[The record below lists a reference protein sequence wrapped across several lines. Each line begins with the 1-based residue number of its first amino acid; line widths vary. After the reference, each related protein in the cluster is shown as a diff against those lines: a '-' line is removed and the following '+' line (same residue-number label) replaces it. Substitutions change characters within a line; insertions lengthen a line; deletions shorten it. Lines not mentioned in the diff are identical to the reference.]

1 MTPIAVNVLMDPD
14 AGTIEQARALND
26 RLRSDFPQGF
36 ALDSN
41 HTPHVTLVQC
51 FIDRE
56 KLAEAAHV
64 VSGVLQ
70 AAGPVNWQSKAT
82 GLYALSDGKLG
93 LAGIVIQPTD
103 DFRRV
108 QLRVIEAISPFVT
121 PEGTAAAFAPRLDG
135 GAIGQAT
142 VDYVKGFIAASTG
155 QNYNAHLTVGI
166 GTDGF
171 IDALKAEPFK
181 GFPVQA
187 VSLSMYHLGDYG
199 VAQRKL
205 HHLHDC

>member
-56 KLAEAAHV
+56 KLAEAAHI
-64 VSGVLQ
+64 VSAALQ

-82 GLYALSDGKLG
+82 GLYALRDGKLG

-108 QLRVIEAISPFVT
+108 QRRVIEAISPFIT
-121 PEGTAAAFAPRLDG
+121 PDGTAAAFAPRLDG
-135 GAIGQAT
+135 GEIGQAT

-166 GTDGF
+166 GTNGF

-181 GFPVQA
+181 GFPVQP
-187 VSLSMYHLGDYG
+187 VSLSLYHLGDYG
-199 VAQRKL
+199 VAQKKL

>member
-1 MTPIAVNVLMDPD
+1 MDPIAVNVLMDPD
-14 AGTIEQARALND
+14 AGTIAQARALND

-36 ALDSN
+36 AFDSN
-41 HTPHVTLVQC
+41 HAPHVTLVQC

-56 KLAEAAHV
+56 KLAEAARSASV
-64 VSGVLQ
+64 ALQ

-93 LAGIVIQPTD
+93 LAGIVIAPTD

-108 QLRVIEAISPFVT
+108 QIRVIEAISPFIT
-121 PEGTAAAFAPRLDG
+121 AEGTAAAFAPRLDG
-135 GAIGQAT
+135 GEIGQAT

-166 GTDGF
+166 GTNGF
-171 IDALKAEPFK
+171 IAGLKAEPFK

-199 VAQRKL
+199 VAQKKL
-205 HHLHDC
+205 HHLYDC

>member
-199 VAQRKL
+199 VAQKKL
-205 HHLHDC
+205 HHLYDC

>member
-56 KLAEAAHV
+56 TLAEAAQV
-64 VSGVLQ
+64 VSGALQ

>member
-1 MTPIAVNVLMDPD
+1 MDPIAVNVLMDPD
-14 AGTIEQARALND
+14 AGTIAQARALND

-36 ALDSN
+36 AFDSN
-41 HTPHVTLVQC
+41 HAPHVTLVQC

-56 KLAEAAHV
+56 KLAEAARSASV
-64 VSGVLQ
+64 ALQ

-93 LAGIVIQPTD
+93 LAGIVIAPTD

-108 QLRVIEAISPFVT
+108 QLRVIEAISPFIT

-155 QNYNAHLTVGI
+155 PNYNAHLTVGI
-166 GTDGF
+166 GTNGF

-181 GFPVQA
+181 SFPVQE
-187 VSLSMYHLGDYG
+187 VSLSLYQLGVYG
-199 VAQRKL
+199 VEQSNI

>member
-93 LAGIVIQPTD
+93 LAGIVIAPTD

-108 QLRVIEAISPFVT
+108 QLRVIEAISPFIT

-135 GAIGQAT
+135 GEIGQAT

-166 GTDGF
+166 GTNGF

-187 VSLSMYHLGDYG
+187 DSLSMYHLGDYG

>member
-1 MTPIAVNVLMDPD
+1 MDPIAVNVLMDPD
-14 AGTIEQARALND
+14 AGTIAQARALND

-36 ALDSN
+36 AFDSN
-41 HTPHVTLVQC
+41 HAPHVTLVQC

-56 KLAEAAHV
+56 KLAEAAHR
-64 VSGVLQ
+64 VSMALK
-70 AAGPVNWQSKAT
+70 AAAPVNWQSKAT

-93 LAGIVIQPTD
+93 LAGIVIAPTD

-108 QLRVIEAISPFVT
+108 QLRVIEAISPFIT

-135 GAIGQAT
+135 GAIGEAT

-155 QNYNAHLTVGI
+155 PNYNAHLTVGI
-166 GTDGF
+166 GTNGF

-181 GFPVQA
+181 SFPVQA
-187 VSLSMYHLGDYG
+187 VSLSLYQLGDYG